1 MRCPQCDKLMRLVH
15 GHEMESCDVAHEVGG
30 RECKERQLAQARER
44 EAEHNEEVDE
54 FNSGYAAAAR
64 GEPIEAEPPD
74 AKHGQWAV
82 GWYWFMGDKLK
93 ARADSAEAIL
103 RAANFCEA
111 HEPDPGE
118 PEKVC
123 MACEAVHENDLRV
136 KAEAEAK
143 RLRECVFP
151 TEADLDWMMNAFQ
164 RHTFPSGDH
173 SDADTIPTQPDR
185 IPESMRQ
192 WWRQNVANEEG
203 GVLNTREMVHIIL
216 VTWEA
221 GRAMAGRL
229 QRPLAAKEADDGE
242 AQA

>member
-1 MRCPQCDKLMRLVH
+1 VGIGTCKPVIV
-15 GHEMESCDVAHEVGG
+15 GFAIWVVA
-30 RECKERQLAQARER
+30 LA
-44 EAEHNEEVDE
+44 
-54 FNSGYAAAAR
+54 
-64 GEPIEAEPPD
+64 
-74 AKHGQWAV
+74 
-82 GWYWFMGDKLK
+82 
-93 ARADSAEAIL
+93 
-103 RAANFCEA
+103 C
-111 HEPDPGE
+111 
-118 PEKVC
+118 
-123 MACEAVHENDLRV
+123 VHENDLRV
-136 KAEAEAK
+136 EAEAAVK

-221 GRAMAGRL
+221 GRAKAEA
-229 QRPLAAKEADDGE
+229 LAAKEASDE
-242 AQA
+242 E